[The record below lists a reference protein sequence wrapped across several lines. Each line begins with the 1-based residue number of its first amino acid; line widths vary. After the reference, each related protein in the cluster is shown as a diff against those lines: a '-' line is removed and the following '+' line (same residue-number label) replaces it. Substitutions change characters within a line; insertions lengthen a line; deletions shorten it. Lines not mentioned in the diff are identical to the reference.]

1 MDLAWAWRCTGQRG
15 IEGRRSAARELV
27 LSPGQCQG
35 PVVRERLLCLRGGGK
50 RQKEQGVGSRVAGN
64 DVSELVGMRSL

>member
-1 MDLAWAWRCTGQRG
+1 MST
-15 IEGRRSAARELV
+15 ARAQA
-27 LSPGQCQG
+27 LSPGKCQG
-35 PVVRERLLCLRGGGK
+35 PVARERLLCLRGEK